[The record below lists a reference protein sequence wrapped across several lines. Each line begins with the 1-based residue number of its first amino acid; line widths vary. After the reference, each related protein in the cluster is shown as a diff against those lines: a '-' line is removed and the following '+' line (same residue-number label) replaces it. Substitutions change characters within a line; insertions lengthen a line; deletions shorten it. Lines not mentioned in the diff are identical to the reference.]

1 VHSGCN
7 GLTYVRPGFSILLA
21 VDFSGDPTIGI
32 GGRQSGHE
40 ERETMPEAPS
50 RIRVCGV
57 TDVASGEVLKVE
69 THGLT
74 VAVFNLEGEFYVTD
88 DHCTHGPGSLSEGF
102 IDGDCIECNFHQGVF
117 NIRTG
122 AVVQPPCI
130 VPVKTYAVT
139 VADGAVYIDHDA
151 RS

>member
-1 VHSGCN
+1 MNFSET
-7 GLTYVRPGFSILLA
+7 LPPGSAGVNRADHDRGPIEGPA
-21 VDFSGDPTIGI
+21 
-32 GGRQSGHE
+32 
-40 ERETMPEAPS
+40 S
-50 RIRVCGV
+50 RIRVCSV
-57 TDVASGEVLKVE
+57 TDVAPGEVLKVE

-74 VAVFNLEGEFYVTD
+74 VAVFNLDGDFYVTD
-88 DHCTHGPGSLSEGF
+88 DACTHGPGSLSEGF

-130 VPVKTYAVT
+130 VPVRTYPAT
-139 VADGAVYIDHDA
+139 VDGDAVYIDYDPSGPDGV